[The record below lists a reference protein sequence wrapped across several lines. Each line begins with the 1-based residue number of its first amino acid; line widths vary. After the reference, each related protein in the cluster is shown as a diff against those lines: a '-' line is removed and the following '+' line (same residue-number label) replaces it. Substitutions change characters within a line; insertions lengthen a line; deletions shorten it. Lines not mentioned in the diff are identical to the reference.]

1 MAFDSIISGIILA
14 FTRALGEFGASLMI
28 AGNIP
33 GKTQTIPIA
42 IYFAMESGNRTQ
54 GNILVTI
61 VVVFSCIMVF
71 WLNRWKKLRK

>member
-1 MAFDSIISGIILA
+1 
-14 FTRALGEFGASLMI
+14 MI

-61 VVVFSCIMVF
+61 VVAFSFIMVF